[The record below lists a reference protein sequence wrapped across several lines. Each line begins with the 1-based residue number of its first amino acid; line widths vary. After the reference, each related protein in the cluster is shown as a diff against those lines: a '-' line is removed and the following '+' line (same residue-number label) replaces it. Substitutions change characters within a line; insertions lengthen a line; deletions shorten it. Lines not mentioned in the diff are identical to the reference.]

1 MILLVE
7 DNEDDEALMILAL
20 RKGASAT
27 RIVVA
32 RTGEDAIVLLLGDDA
47 QGGMAPTLVLLDLNL
62 PKIDGHEVL
71 RRIRSDER
79 TRYLPVVVFTSSNED
94 KDVAASYALGAN
106 SHVRKP
112 VCFAEFVDAV
122 RVLGPFWLDLNLV
135 PPKDGAPRS

>member
-20 RKGASAT
+20 RKGAIAT

-32 RTGEDAIVLLLGDDA
+32 RTGEDAIVLLLGDDT
-47 QGGMAPTLVLLDLNL
+47 QRVMAPTLVLLDLNL

-71 RRIRSDER
+71 RRIRSDKR

-94 KDVAASYALGAN
+94 KDVVASYALGAN

-135 PPKDGAPRS
+135 PPKHGAPRS